1 MHIHGLLSVFFVLIL
16 CSCQPSSLEEFQME
30 GLAHA
35 KLLLEDLRGIEERE
49 DLARAEP
56 VLKKRFEHLV
66 DLMVMARA
74 FEQKKTSQE
83 GSLLRDDCTLSD
95 LLKEEMQ
102 RVYSIEGGRE
112 CIERSQKEA
121 MLRLDA
127 KERHLVKNKSISS
140 ESGR

>member
-1 MHIHGLLSVFFVLIL
+1 MRIYSLLSVFFVLIL

-35 KLLLEDLRGIEERE
+35 KLLLEDLRGIEERK
-49 DLARAEP
+49 DLVRVEP
-56 VLKKRFEHLV
+56 VLKKRFERLV
-66 DLMVMARA
+66 DVMVMARA
-74 FEQKKTSQE
+74 FEQKKPNLE
-83 GSLLRDDCTLSD
+83 GSLLRDNFTVSD

-112 CIERSQKEA
+112 CIERAQKEA

-127 KERHLVKNKSISS
+127 KERYLSKNKSMPSG
-140 ESGR
+140 SGR